1 MSEYNTKNYTEQGG
15 EVTHIGGKLVIEEG
29 ATVEGL
35 VAPDL
40 PVAAADTL
48 GCVKVGDGLS
58 INSSG
63 KLSAVAELPEVDSE
77 DEGKVLGVVEDEGEY
92 AWGAVDVPSGLP
104 AVSAIDNG
112 KTLKVDNGAWG
123 KGYAITVR
131 SFNVTV
137 NDSTKAVT
145 LTSGNRDELDDAF
158 TNPDR
163 YALTLLLSSGLI
175 SWACRLMPCAY
186 DTAESIVSFRGVLY
200 KDSKYYDVGATS
212 R

>member
-1 MSEYNTKNYTEQGG
+1 MSKTINQALAALITGLGESSSVLADNSTISDYIGDLEDAIKKCAAGEAGDIIDDSAASETKTYSSS
-15 EVTHIGGKLVIEEG
+15 KIESL
-29 ATVEGL
+29 T
-35 VAPDL
+35 
-40 PVAAADTL
+40 AA
-48 GCVKVGDGLS
+48 
-58 INSSG
+58 
-63 KLSAVAELPEVDSE
+63 E
-77 DEGKVLGVVEDEGEY
+77 
-92 AWGAVDVPSGLP
+92 LP

-112 KTLKVDNGAWG
+112 KTLKVDNGAWS

-163 YALTLLLSSGLI
+163 YALTLSLSTGLI
-175 SWACRLMPCAY
+175 SWACKLMPCAY

-200 KDSKYYDVGATS
+200 KDSKYYDVILVLGMSGTS
-212 R
+212 KDKFIMNEITES